1 MIPLLDIKDDTFEK
15 IEKYYHQKG
24 KLTEKELE
32 ICSRWE
38 LVFTIFFKQKERKI
52 TISKYMAILN
62 RKGTP
67 QSIAQCY
74 SDLRNAEKLFTPLQK
89 YSKEFVRLVIIESA
103 MRDVKRC
110 ESMIR
115 EQKNIDIKSWSEIM
129 KVKDKAEKRI
139 IDAAGLMV
147 NDPQL
152 PDFSKLVPSTF
163 NINLDPKAFEMMK
176 TFISKGNVDVTE
188 VFKQMST
195 DTEIEE

>member
-1 MIPLLDIKDDTFEK
+1 MIPALDSKDDTFDK
-15 IEKYYHQKG
+15 IEKYYHQNG
-24 KLTEKELE
+24 KLSDKEQE
-32 ICSRWE
+32 ICARWE
-38 LVFTIFFKQKERKI
+38 LAFSIFSAQKNRKI
-52 TISKYMAILN
+52 AISKYMAVLKS
-62 RKGTP
+62 KGTP

-74 SDLRNAEKLFTPLQK
+74 IDFRNAEKLFTPIQK

-103 MRDVKRC
+103 MRDVKSC
-110 ESMIR
+110 EAMLHK
-115 EQKNIDIKSWSEIM
+115 KNDMDVKSWSEIM

-139 IDAAGLMV
+139 IDAAGLMI